1 MQVNITGHHI
11 ELTDAL
17 RDHVQEKLSRLT
29 RHNDQLMKAT
39 VTLSVEK
46 NRQQASCTLHAAGA
60 ELHSDVTLDDM
71 YAAIDAM
78 ADKLDRQVLKLKDR
92 QHHYAHERVTSVA
105 SDEAP

>member
-17 RDHVQEKLSRLT
+17 REHVREKLSRLT
-29 RHNDQLMKAT
+29 RHFDQLMKAT

-46 NRQQASCTLHAAGA
+46 NRQQASGTLHSAGV

-78 ADKLDRQVLKLKDR
+78 VDKLDRQVLKHKDR
-92 QHHYAHERVTSVA
+92 QKQYPHDRAA
-105 SDEAP
+105 SMAADESS